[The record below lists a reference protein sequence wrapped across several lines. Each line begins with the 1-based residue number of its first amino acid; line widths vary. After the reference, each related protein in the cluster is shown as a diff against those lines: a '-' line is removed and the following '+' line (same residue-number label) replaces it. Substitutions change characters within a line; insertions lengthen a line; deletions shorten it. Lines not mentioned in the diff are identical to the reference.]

1 MTLAAEVIVDIDAT
15 KTAKSGLSSSI
26 DSNAMRISVN
36 VGDCTKVWSD
46 RRTIGATSYDD
57 INLTTLAQI
66 NVVKLLCVQNL
77 SRSSTIALSAGY
89 NVATGDFRLF
99 PTDATSWNFAPIV
112 NLGSATLRGL
122 PIRPRGSYL
131 LSCPNSDGFSTLTG
145 GSVLRI
151 GGPSGAGYEIY
162 VLGT

>member
-26 DSNAMRISVN
+26 DSNAMRISVS

-46 RRTIGATSYDD
+46 RRTIGITLADD
-57 INLTTLAQI
+57 INLYTLAGI
-66 NVVKLLCVQNL
+66 SAVKLLCIKNL

-89 NVATGDFRLF
+89 SNTTLDFRLF
-99 PTDATSWNFAPIV
+99 PSDAAAWNFAPLI
-112 NLGSATLRGL
+112 NLGSSTLRGM
-122 PIRPRGSYL
+122 PIRPNGSYL

-162 VLGT
+162 VLGI